1 MDELEIKS
9 VLRYTAPENGLTLN
23 GLLRGLDQDKDL
35 LMRYLVEMVFNALE
49 EKAIESAFS
58 LIVNKGEEDKQAM
71 ERERAYEW
79 ADDSAAKDLQNIHSR
94 LKIQADFDFLFFLCY
109 ILLLEI

>member
-1 MDELEIKS
+1 MNRE
-9 VLRYTAPENGLTLN
+9 
-23 GLLRGLDQDKDL
+23 Q
-35 LMRYLVEMVFNALE
+35 
-49 EKAIESAFS
+49 
-58 LIVNKGEEDKQAM
+58 GEEDRQAM

-109 ILLLEI
+109 KIFL